1 MVSVDMTINLGHV
14 LTLIGVLITFVT
26 WGQNIKFTLSHID
39 RRVGEIEKNLHELS
53 RLQLA
58 DAVINTQMVMVHDRL
73 AAIER
78 RFEHT
83 KALEKNSR
91 G

>member
-26 WGQNIKFTLSHID
+26 WGQNIKFTLTHID
-39 RRVGEIEKNLHELS
+39 RRVGEIEKSLHELS

-73 AAIER
+73 AVIER
-78 RFEHT
+78 RFEHAKT
-83 KALEKNSR
+83 LEKNSR

>member
-1 MVSVDMTINLGHV
+1 MVNVDMTINLGHV

-26 WGQNIKFTLSHID
+26 WGQNIKFTLTHID

-73 AAIER
+73 AVIER
-78 RFEHT
+78 RFEHA
-83 KALEKNSR
+83 KSLEKSSR